1 MDTTTI
7 AVDLAKSVFQIAV
20 SNHPGHVSEKHRL
33 SRARFLRFF
42 AQRQPATVIL
52 EACSSAHHWARQLEN
67 LGHSVVLLPPHAVHP
82 YVTGNKTDPADAK
95 GLLEAFRNKDIHPVP
110 VKSIDQHVLMSLHR
124 FRSAYMAKRTA
135 RINATRGILR
145 EIGIFIPIG
154 ATKVIPAIHD
164 LITDEDPRL
173 PSALCPLLLG
183 ACSEIEELKV
193 RTRDIE
199 RQIRLLAK
207 KDTVIQ
213 HLLSVPGIGL
223 LTATALVAFVG
234 EISRFP
240 SGRHFASYLGLTPR
254 EHSSGLRRHLGKI
267 SKRGDSYIR
276 MLLIHGARSVIWA
289 AKRSNNP
296 DRLRSW
302 ALKLELTRGH
312 NKAAVALA
320 NKLAR
325 IAWATWKYDYDFVS
339 NREVALSNSSVVA

>member
-7 AVDLAKSVFQIAV
+7 AVDLAKSVFQVAV
-20 SNHPGHVSEKHRL
+20 SNHPGHVSENHRL
-33 SRARFLRFF
+33 SRPKFMKFF
-42 AQRQPATVIL
+42 AQHQPATVIL
-52 EACSSAHHWARQLEN
+52 ETCSSAHHWARQLQD

-110 VKSIDQHVLMSLHR
+110 IKSVDQHVLMSLHR
-124 FRSAYMAKRTA
+124 FRCAYMAQKTA

-145 EIGIFIPIG
+145 EIGIFIPKG
-154 ATKVIPAIHD
+154 AAKVIPTIHD
-164 LITDEDPRL
+164 LIAGDHSEL
-173 PSALCPLLLG
+173 PPALHPLLSE
-183 ACSEIEELKV
+183 ACAEIEDLKV
-193 RTRDIE
+193 RIRDIE
-199 RQIRLLAK
+199 RQIRFLAK
-207 KDTVIQ
+207 ESNIIK

-234 EISRFP
+234 DISRFP

-254 EHSSGLRRHLGKI
+254 EHSSGLRRHLGSI

-276 MLLIHGARSVIWA
+276 MLLIHGARSVLWA
-289 AKRSNNP
+289 AKRSKSP

-302 ALKLELTRGH
+302 ALEIERTRGH

-325 IAWATWKYDYDFVS
+325 IAWATWIDDRDFVS
-339 NREVALSNSSVVA
+339 KREVN